1 MKMKIFDSIGV
12 KRLKYQNTQILD
24 LRYQKMRMMQNDCR
38 KFTQEVSK
46 NDMLGKYCE
55 DVSICLRKENPVCW
69 ETSNMFHWENR
80 FTMQVNI
87 CFALGNEE
95 ITFCQPCD
103 NV

>member
-1 MKMKIFDSIGV
+1 MKMRIFVSIGV

-24 LRYQKMRMMQNDCR
+24 LRYQKMRMMQKDCK
-38 KFTQEVSK
+38 KFTQEISK
-46 NDMLGKYCE
+46 IDIPGNDFE
-55 DVSICLRKENPVCW
+55 DDSICLRKETPVCW
-69 ETSNMFHWENR
+69 ETSNMFHWKNR
-80 FTMQVNI
+80 FTMHVNI